1 MRYEER
7 KLKAKEIVERNTFT
21 ITMNYDDM
29 VNLSNYIHNENLT
42 ISEGTIEVDICN
54 WFKSRKNVDFLE
66 AERELNSLDT
76 FDYEGSILDDII
88 DYEDSKF

>member
-1 MRYEER
+1 MTYEER

-29 VNLSNYIHNENLT
+29 VNLSNYIHNKNST
-42 ISEGTIEVDICN
+42 ISKGTLEVDICN

-66 AERELNSLDT
+66 VERELNSLDT
-76 FDYEGSILDDII
+76 FDYEDG
-88 DYEDSKF
+88 KF